1 MYFGQPIRRRED
13 VRFLTGAGRFV
24 DDIKLPGMAHIA
36 FARSPH
42 AHALIRDIST
52 ARAASMPGVL
62 RVLTAADWAAAGLG
76 KLVCVHPMPFSD
88 GRPMNEKLRPLFA
101 TGKVCHVGDVVACIV
116 AESRNAALDA
126 AEAVEVDYEP
136 LPAVTDVA
144 RALDADVPVLHPELG
159 SNLVFEIERGDRA
172 KTAAAFASASHV
184 TELTLRSNRVAGNP
198 MEPRAWISQY
208 DAATGHYTVWATS
221 QTPHY
226 HRRWLAKYLLFEPES
241 RIRLISPDVGGGFG
255 LKVHLVE
262 GAIVVWASKLVGRP
276 VKWTATRSES
286 FMSDSQARDHHT
298 RARMALDRDGGI
310 LAMEVDTM
318 AALGGYLSQFAP
330 SIPGNSYPQTIT
342 GLYTTPLLW
351 LRVRGVYT
359 NTLPIDAYRGSGRP
373 EATFVNERLIDN
385 AAREMGIDAVDIRRR
400 NLIPAERF
408 PYPTPVGR
416 TYDSGDP
423 PGLFEKL
430 LVIAD
435 YDALRAEQRRL
446 RGQGVL
452 MGIGLA
458 CFLDKSGTGSSRNLA
473 SKGGL
478 HGGYESATVRIH
490 SDGKAT
496 VFLGSHCHGQGH
508 ETAFTQIAADRLG
521 LPIEDIELVEGDTSQ
536 VPFGNGTWG
545 SRSASVGGAAI
556 VQAADR
562 VIDKA
567 RRLAAHVLECAGEDL
582 DYAEDLFRVR
592 GTDRAVSFAD
602 IADIAYHGSLLP
614 LDRSLSP
621 GLEETVF
628 YEPTDTN
635 DPQAMHLAVV
645 LVDAQTGRVT
655 VRDYFTADDCGRIIN
670 PMIVEG
676 QVHGGLAQGIGQ
688 AMMEHVIYG
697 DGTGPGADG
706 QLLTGSFMDYAMP
719 RASDMPQNLGLVF
732 QEIPCPSNALG
743 VKGGSETG
751 TIGPPACIANAVV
764 DALWHLGVR
773 HVTLPI
779 TSQTVWRALE
789 AAKVTG

>member
-42 AHALIRDIST
+42 GHALIRDIST

-62 RVLTAADWAAAGLG
+62 RVLTAADWTAAGLG

-101 TGKVCHVGDVVACIV
+101 TGKVCHVGDVVACVV

-172 KTAAAFASASHV
+172 KTAAAFASAAHV

-198 MEPRAWISQY
+198 MEPRAWLSQY

-226 HRRWLAKYLLFEPES
+226 HRRWLARYLLFEPES

-298 RARMALDRDGGI
+298 RARMALDRDGRI

-385 AAREMGIDAVDIRRR
+385 AAREMGIDAVEIRRR

-423 PGLFEKL
+423 PALFEKL
-430 LVIAD
+430 LAIAD

-567 RRLAAHVLECAGEDL
+567 CRLAAHVLECAVEDL
-582 DYAEDLFRVR
+582 DHADGMFRVR
-592 GTDRAVSFAD
+592 GTDRAIPFAD
-602 IADIAYHGSLLP
+602 IADIAYHGALLP

-628 YEPTDTN
+628 YEPIDTN

-645 LVDAQTGRVT
+645 LVDVQTGRVT

-706 QLLTGSFMDYAMP
+706 QMLTGSFKDYAMP

-751 TIGPPACIANAVV
+751 TIGPPACLANAVV

-779 TSQTVWRALE
+779 TSQTVWQALE
-789 AAKVTG
+789 AAKVTA